1 MPPNDYD
8 TIVVGSGFGGG
19 VAALRLAE
27 SGRRVAV
34 LEMGRRVTPADMRAG
49 AQHTRKLLWAPRS
62 GMRGYFRQ
70 TLLPHVLA
78 LGGVGVGG
86 GSLVYAA
93 VLLPPKDEVFDE
105 PVWPGASWRA
115 ELAPHY
121 APAAAMLG
129 REVNPTFGAQ
139 DEWLRRAAT
148 AMGADSSYGP
158 TPQGIDF

>member
-34 LEMGRRVTPADMRAG
+34 LERGRRVTPADMRDG
-49 AQHTRKLLWAPRS
+49 ARHTHKLLWAPRS

-86 GSLVYAA
+86 GSLVYANT
-93 VLLPPKDEVFDE
+93 LLVPPQSFYQLLSLYPSNIYQIPILLSVRNQ
-105 PVWPGASWRA
+105 VRVS
-115 ELAPHY
+115 HQ
-121 APAAAMLG
+121 
-129 REVNPTFGAQ
+129 T
-139 DEWLRRAAT
+139 
-148 AMGADSSYGP
+148 
-158 TPQGIDF
+158 